1 MQQIGVVGLS
11 YRHVGVDEVA
21 RFSVPKTE
29 VVARLP
35 ALREALGVSEVFYV
49 GTCNRV
55 EILFSMPDGAPAGD
69 ARREVFRALIGREP
83 VGGEATRILRAWTG
97 EAAVEHLFLV
107 TCGLDSAQAGEQEIA
122 AQIRLA
128 WEAARSAHVC
138 GHTLDKLLREALSM
152 AHRVHKLEANVRTP
166 SLADLAA
173 DRVIRHFNGKPAT
186 VALVGVSPMTKRCG
200 MILHRA
206 GIPLLIVN
214 RTLQSAEEYAAT
226 VGGRAVQL
234 DQFRENPSEVGA
246 LVLAA
251 GGGEPVLDGS
261 SLPKIAK
268 AAGARTP
275 LLLDFGVPP
284 NADPDATRAAGIA
297 RVGMDDLIQA
307 AQERRLSQLMR
318 LAPVRAAIDERLNRL
333 RGELATRAIGRRL
346 ADLRGTFEQIAA
358 EEAERAL
365 AEELSNL
372 DAGQRELLQRFAST
386 VARRLAHLPLAGL
399 SAAAAHAGTDA
410 VDAFFREAKLRRSGN
425 GDATAA
431 DASDATG
438 RQHRLDAGSLAADA
452 GTGRWR
458 VEGGARDSDAAD
470 VGNQQDAP
478 GAEATRRLAAL
489 ASRTLATDT
498 GSHRWPPDSAAGDA
512 ADTLAVTAAPM
523 RSSWAKD

>member
-1 MQQIGVVGLS
+1 MHQIGVVGLS

-29 VVARLP
+29 VAARLP
-35 ALREALGVSEVFYV
+35 ALRDALGVSEVFYV

-55 EILFSMPDGAPAGD
+55 EVLFSMPDGASAGD
-69 ARREVFRALIGREP
+69 ARRDVFRALIGREP
-83 VGGEATRILRAWTG
+83 VGGEATRTLRAWTG

-128 WEAARSAHVC
+128 WEAAREAHVC
-138 GHTLDKLLREALSM
+138 GPTLNKLLREALSM

-173 DRVIRHFNGKPAT
+173 DRIVRQFNGKPAT

-214 RTLQSAEEYAAT
+214 RTLETAEEYAAT
-226 VGGRAVQL
+226 VDGRAVQL
-234 DQFRENPSEVGA
+234 DAFREAPSDVGA

-251 GGGEPVLDGS
+251 GGNEPLLDGK
-261 SLPKIAK
+261 SLPKIAA
-268 AAGARTP
+268 AAGARAP

-284 NADPDATRAAGIA
+284 NADPEATKAAGIS
-297 RVGMDDLIQA
+297 RVGMNDLIQA

-333 RGELATRAIGRRL
+333 RSDLATRAIGRKL
-346 ADLRGTFEQIAA
+346 ADLRTAFEQIAA

-365 AEELSNL
+365 ADELSTL
-372 DAGQRELLQRFAST
+372 GADQRELLQRFAST
-386 VARRLAHLPLAGL
+386 VARRLAHLPLAGMRA
-399 SAAAAHAGTDA
+399 AAAAHASTDA
-410 VDAFFREAKLRRSGN
+410 VDAFFREAKLSRSTN
-425 GDATAA
+425 GD
-431 DASDATG
+431 
-438 RQHRLDAGSLAADA
+438 
-452 GTGRWR
+452 GTGRWKADPDATEAVGR
-458 VEGGARDSDAAD
+458 WKPDGHAAERSHWPATLGVGAESDAVVAHA
-470 VGNQQDAP
+470 VP
-478 GAEATRRLAAL
+478 V
-489 ASRTLATDT
+489 RT
-498 GSHRWPPDSAAGDA
+498 
-512 ADTLAVTAAPM
+512 
-523 RSSWAKD
+523 SWAKD